1 MQESKL
7 LKTEFAKQKNPDRIV
22 RADLSHI
29 DVIADMRVA
38 QQVENWTN
46 ILSKDFA
53 VYASQY
59 REVTVSYLR
68 RRLNHSL
75 FYVLKYADNKPV
87 AMCALEEQDEL
98 PPITV
103 CMENKRHGWVVSVYT
118 KPEHRGRGY
127 QQALMKELLQMARE
141 RGFGDVTL
149 TTNRPDAIH
158 VYEKAGFRQYLLWRR
173 GSDQSQNQSEP
184 SPAEDGYGVP
194 AV

>member
-1 MQESKL
+1 VQVYKALMKSLAQ
-7 LKTEFAKQKNPDRIV
+7 TRDPNRIV

-46 ILSKDFA
+46 ILDKDFA
-53 VYASQY
+53 VYAEQY
-59 REVTVSYLR
+59 RQVTVEYLH

-75 FYVLKYADNKPV
+75 FYVLKYADNVPV

-103 CMENKRHGWVVSVYT
+103 CIDNKRHGWVVSVYT
-118 KPEHRGRGY
+118 KPEHRGKGY

-158 VYEKAGFRQYLLWRR
+158 VYEKAGFRHT
-173 GSDQSQNQSEP
+173 SDK
-184 SPAEDGYGVP
+184 YFLKL
-194 AV
+194 

>member
-1 MQESKL
+1 MQELNALMNQIIQPKD
-7 LKTEFAKQKNPDRIV
+7 PDRIV

-46 ILSKDFA
+46 ILDKDFA
-53 VYASQY
+53 VYAAQY
-59 REVTVSYLR
+59 RDVAAGYLR

-75 FYVLKYADNKPV
+75 FYVLKYVADEPV

-103 CMENKRHGWVVSVYT
+103 CIDNKRHGWIVSVYT
-118 KPEHRGRGY
+118 RPEHRGRGY

-158 VYEKAGFRQYLLWRR
+158 VYKKAGFRHT
-173 GSDQSQNQSEP
+173 SDK
-184 SPAEDGYGVP
+184 YFLKL
-194 AV
+194 

>member
-1 MQESKL
+1 MQAESNTIEAL
-7 LKTEFAKQKNPDRIV
+7 LRAKDPNRIV

-29 DVIADMRVA
+29 GAIAEMRVS

-46 ILSKDFA
+46 ILQKDFS
-53 VYASQY
+53 VYAEQY
-59 REVTVSYLR
+59 REVTISYLR
-68 RRLNHSL
+68 RRMNHSL
-75 FYVLKYADNKPV
+75 FYVLKYVQDVPV

-103 CMENKRHGWVVSVYT
+103 CMENKRHGWIVSVYT
-118 KPEHRGRGY
+118 KPEHRGKGY

-158 VYEKAGFRQYLLWRR
+158 VYEKAGFRHTADKFFLKL
-173 GSDQSQNQSEP
+173 
-184 SPAEDGYGVP
+184 
-194 AV
+194 

>member
-1 MQESKL
+1 MRKFESQMEVLAQTKDP
-7 LKTEFAKQKNPDRIV
+7 NRIV

-29 DVIADMRVA
+29 DMIADMRVA

-46 ILSKDFA
+46 ILDKDFA
-53 VYASQY
+53 VYAVQY
-59 REVTVSYLR
+59 REVAVSYLR

-75 FYVLKYADNKPV
+75 FYVLKYVNDEPV

-118 KPEHRGRGY
+118 KPEHRGKGY

-158 VYEKAGFRQYLLWRR
+158 VYEKAGFRHT
-173 GSDQSQNQSEP
+173 SDK
-184 SPAEDGYGVP
+184 YFLKL
-194 AV
+194 

>member
-1 MQESKL
+1 MQDFESLMKAL
-7 LKTEFAKQKNPDRIV
+7 SQPKDPNRIV

-46 ILSKDFA
+46 ILDKDFG
-53 VYASQY
+53 VYAEQY
-59 REVTVSYLR
+59 RQVTVSYLQ

-75 FYVLKYADNKPV
+75 FYVLKYVDDEPV
-87 AMCALEEQDEL
+87 AMSALEEQDEL

-118 KPEHRGRGY
+118 KPEYRGRGY
-127 QQALMKELLQMARE
+127 QQALMKDLLQMARE

-158 VYEKAGFRQYLLWRR
+158 VYEKAGFRHT
-173 GSDQSQNQSEP
+173 SDKFFLKL
-184 SPAEDGYGVP
+184 
-194 AV
+194 

>member
-1 MQESKL
+1 MQDFEALMKSL
-7 LKTEFAKQKNPDRIV
+7 SQPVDPNRIV

-46 ILSKDFA
+46 ILEKDFA
-53 VYASQY
+53 VYAEQY
-59 REVTVSYLR
+59 RQVTVSYLR

-75 FYVLKYADNKPV
+75 FYVIKYVDDEPV
-87 AMCALEEQDEL
+87 AMSALEEQDEL

-127 QQALMKELLQMARE
+127 QQALMVELLQMARE

-158 VYEKAGFRQYLLWRR
+158 VYEKAGFRHT
-173 GSDQSQNQSEP
+173 SDK
-184 SPAEDGYGVP
+184 YFLKL
-194 AV
+194 

>member
-1 MQESKL
+1 MQDFEALMKALS
-7 LKTEFAKQKNPDRIV
+7 QPQDPNRIV

-29 DVIADMRVA
+29 EAITDMRVA
-38 QQVENWTN
+38 QQVEHWAHT
-46 ILSKDFA
+46 LDKDFS
-53 VYASQY
+53 VYAEQY
-59 REVTVSYLR
+59 RQVTEGYLR

-75 FYVLKYADNKPV
+75 LYVLKYVDNEPV

-103 CMENKRHGWVVSVYT
+103 CIDNKRHGWVVSVYT

-127 QQALMKELLQMARE
+127 QQALMQELLQMARE

-158 VYEKAGFRQYLLWRR
+158 VYEKAGFRHV
-173 GSDQSQNQSEP
+173 SDK
-184 SPAEDGYGVP
+184 YFLKL
-194 AV
+194 

>member
-1 MQESKL
+1 MQDFEALMRSFKDQ
-7 LKTEFAKQKNPDRIV
+7 ENPDRIV
-22 RADLSHI
+22 RAVLSHI
-29 DVIADMRVA
+29 GVITDMRVA

-46 ILSKDFA
+46 ILHKDFS
-53 VYASQY
+53 VYAAQY
-59 REVTVSYLR
+59 RDVTESYLQ

-75 FYVLKYADNKPV
+75 FYVIKYAAGEPV

-118 KPEHRGRGY
+118 KPEHRGKGY
-127 QQALMKELLQMARE
+127 QQALMPALLKLARE

-158 VYEKAGFRQYLLWRR
+158 VYEKAGFQHTADKYFLKL
-173 GSDQSQNQSEP
+173 
-184 SPAEDGYGVP
+184 
-194 AV
+194 

>member
-1 MQESKL
+1 MQDFESLMKAL
-7 LKTEFAKQKNPDRIV
+7 SQPKDPNCIV

-46 ILSKDFA
+46 ILDKDFG
-53 VYASQY
+53 VYAEQY
-59 REVTVSYLR
+59 RQVTVSYLQ

-75 FYVLKYADNKPV
+75 FYVLKYVDDEPV
-87 AMCALEEQDEL
+87 AMSALEEQDEL

-118 KPEHRGRGY
+118 KPEYRGRGY
-127 QQALMKELLQMARE
+127 QQALMKDLLQMARE

-158 VYEKAGFRQYLLWRR
+158 VYEKAGFRHT
-173 GSDQSQNQSEP
+173 SDKFFLKL
-184 SPAEDGYGVP
+184 
-194 AV
+194 

>member
-1 MQESKL
+1 MQAYESL
-7 LKTEFAKQKNPDRIV
+7 MRSLKDQENPDRIV

-29 DVIADMRVA
+29 GVIADMRVA

-46 ILSKDFA
+46 ILKKDFS
-53 VYASQY
+53 VYAEQY
-59 REVTVSYLR
+59 REVTESYLQ

-75 FYVLKYADNKPV
+75 FYVIKYASGEPV

-118 KPEHRGRGY
+118 KPEHRGKGY
-127 QQALMKELLQMARE
+127 QQALMPELLKLAGE

-158 VYEKAGFRQYLLWRR
+158 VYEKAGFQHTADKYFLKL
-173 GSDQSQNQSEP
+173 
-184 SPAEDGYGVP
+184 
-194 AV
+194 

>member
-1 MQESKL
+1 M
-7 LKTEFAKQKNPDRIV
+7 EFPWRANQRPEPDRIV

-29 DVIADMRVA
+29 EVIADMRVA

-46 ILSKDFA
+46 ILQKDFA
-53 VYASQY
+53 VYAQQY
-59 REVTVSYLR
+59 RGVTVSYLR

-75 FYVLKYADNKPV
+75 FYVLKYVGDEPV

-118 KPEHRGRGY
+118 RPEHRGQGY
-127 QQALMKELLQMARE
+127 QQALMKELLKLARE

-158 VYEKAGFRQYLLWRR
+158 VYEKAGFQHTADKYFLKL
-173 GSDQSQNQSEP
+173 
-184 SPAEDGYGVP
+184 
-194 AV
+194 

>member
-1 MQESKL
+1 MQDFEVLMKALS
-7 LKTEFAKQKNPDRIV
+7 QPQDPNRIV

-29 DVIADMRVA
+29 EAITSMRVA
-38 QQVENWTN
+38 QQVEHWTHT
-46 ILSKDFA
+46 LDKDFS
-53 VYASQY
+53 VYAEQY
-59 REVTVSYLR
+59 RRVTEGYLR

-75 FYVLKYADNKPV
+75 FYVIKYVDNEPV

-103 CMENKRHGWVVSVYT
+103 CIDNKRHGWVVSVYT

-127 QQALMKELLQMARE
+127 QQALMQELLQMARE

-158 VYEKAGFRQYLLWRR
+158 VYEKAGFRHV
-173 GSDQSQNQSEP
+173 SDK
-184 SPAEDGYGVP
+184 YFLKL
-194 AV
+194 

>member
-1 MQESKL
+1 MQNFESLMKSL
-7 LKTEFAKQKNPDRIV
+7 SQPKDPNRIV

-46 ILSKDFA
+46 ILDKDFA
-53 VYASQY
+53 VYAAQY
-59 REVTVSYLR
+59 RQVTVSYLH

-75 FYVLKYADNKPV
+75 FYVIKYVDDEPV
-87 AMCALEEQDEL
+87 AMSALEEQDEL

-103 CMENKRHGWVVSVYT
+103 CIDNKRHGWVVSVYT

-158 VYEKAGFRQYLLWRR
+158 VYEKAGFRHV
-173 GSDQSQNQSEP
+173 SDKFFLEL
-184 SPAEDGYGVP
+184 
-194 AV
+194 

>member
-1 MQESKL
+1 MQDFESLMKAL
-7 LKTEFAKQKNPDRIV
+7 SQPKDPNRIV

-46 ILSKDFA
+46 ILDKDFG
-53 VYASQY
+53 VYAEQY
-59 REVTVSYLR
+59 RQVTVSYLQ

-75 FYVLKYADNKPV
+75 FYVLKYVDDEPV
-87 AMCALEEQDEL
+87 AMSALEEQDEL

-127 QQALMKELLQMARE
+127 QQALMKDLLQMARE

-158 VYEKAGFRQYLLWRR
+158 VYEKAGFRHT
-173 GSDQSQNQSEP
+173 SDKFFLKL
-184 SPAEDGYGVP
+184 
-194 AV
+194 

>member
-1 MQESKL
+1 MQDFEALMKSL
-7 LKTEFAKQKNPDRIV
+7 SQPVDPNRIV

-29 DVIADMRVA
+29 DAIADMRVA

-46 ILSKDFA
+46 ILEKDFA
-53 VYASQY
+53 VYAEQY
-59 REVTVSYLR
+59 RQVTVSYLR

-75 FYVLKYADNKPV
+75 FYVIKYVDDEPV
-87 AMCALEEQDEL
+87 AMSALEEQDEL

-127 QQALMKELLQMARE
+127 QQALMVELLQMARE

-158 VYEKAGFRQYLLWRR
+158 VYEKAGFRHT
-173 GSDQSQNQSEP
+173 SDK
-184 SPAEDGYGVP
+184 YFLKL
-194 AV
+194 

>member
-1 MQESKL
+1 MQDFESLMKSL
-7 LKTEFAKQKNPDRIV
+7 SQPKEPNRIV

-46 ILSKDFA
+46 ILDRDFA
-53 VYASQY
+53 VYAEQY
-59 REVTVSYLR
+59 RQVTVGYLR

-75 FYVLKYADNKPV
+75 FYVLKYVDDEPV
-87 AMCALEEQDEL
+87 AMSALEEQDEL

-103 CMENKRHGWVVSVYT
+103 CLKNKRHGWVVSVYT
-118 KPEHRGRGY
+118 MPEYRGRGY
-127 QQALMKELLQMARE
+127 QQSLMQELLALARE

-158 VYEKAGFRQYLLWRR
+158 VYEKAGFRHV
-173 GSDQSQNQSEP
+173 SDKYFLEL
-184 SPAEDGYGVP
+184 
-194 AV
+194 

>member
-1 MQESKL
+1 MQDFEALMKALSQPL
-7 LKTEFAKQKNPDRIV
+7 DPNRIV

-29 DVIADMRVA
+29 EAITDMRVA
-38 QQVENWTN
+38 QQVEHWTHT
-46 ILSKDFA
+46 LDKDFS
-53 VYASQY
+53 VYAEQY
-59 REVTVSYLR
+59 RRVTEGYLR

-75 FYVLKYADNKPV
+75 LYVLKYVDNEPV

-103 CMENKRHGWVVSVYT
+103 CIDNKRHGWVVSVYT

-127 QQALMKELLQMARE
+127 QQALMQELLQMARE

-158 VYEKAGFRQYLLWRR
+158 VYEKAGFRHV
-173 GSDQSQNQSEP
+173 SDK
-184 SPAEDGYGVP
+184 YFLKL
-194 AV
+194 

>member
-1 MQESKL
+1 MQAYESLMKEL
-7 LKTEFAKQKNPDRIV
+7 NRPRDPNRIV

-46 ILSKDFA
+46 ILGEDFS
-53 VYASQY
+53 VYAAQY
-59 REVTVSYLR
+59 RGVTAEYLH

-75 FYVLKYADNKPV
+75 FYVLKYAADVPV

-118 KPEHRGRGY
+118 KPEYRGNGY

-158 VYEKAGFRQYLLWRR
+158 VYEKAGFQHTADKYFLKL
-173 GSDQSQNQSEP
+173 
-184 SPAEDGYGVP
+184 
-194 AV
+194 

>member
-1 MQESKL
+1 MQDFESLMKVL
-7 LKTEFAKQKNPDRIV
+7 SQPKDPNRIV

-46 ILSKDFA
+46 ILDKDFG
-53 VYASQY
+53 VYAEQY
-59 REVTVSYLR
+59 RQVTVSYLQ

-75 FYVLKYADNKPV
+75 FYVLKYVDDEPV
-87 AMCALEEQDEL
+87 AMSALEEQDEL

-118 KPEHRGRGY
+118 KPEYRGRGY
-127 QQALMKELLQMARE
+127 QQALMKDLLQMARE

-158 VYEKAGFRQYLLWRR
+158 VYEKAGFRHT
-173 GSDQSQNQSEP
+173 SDKFFLKL
-184 SPAEDGYGVP
+184 
-194 AV
+194 

>member
-1 MQESKL
+1 MQDFEALMKALS
-7 LKTEFAKQKNPDRIV
+7 QPQDPNRIV

-29 DVIADMRVA
+29 EAITDMRVA
-38 QQVENWTN
+38 QQVEHWTHT
-46 ILSKDFA
+46 LDKDFS
-53 VYASQY
+53 VYAEQY
-59 REVTVSYLR
+59 RRVTEGYLR

-75 FYVLKYADNKPV
+75 LYVLKYVDNEPV

-103 CMENKRHGWVVSVYT
+103 CIENKRHGWVVSVYT

-127 QQALMKELLQMARE
+127 QQALMQELLQMARE

-158 VYEKAGFRQYLLWRR
+158 VYEKAGFRHV
-173 GSDQSQNQSEP
+173 SDK
-184 SPAEDGYGVP
+184 YFLKL
-194 AV
+194 

>member
-1 MQESKL
+1 MQDFENLMRALSQPKDP
-7 LKTEFAKQKNPDRIV
+7 ERIV

-38 QQVENWTN
+38 QQVENWTG
-46 ILSKDFA
+46 ILQKDFS
-53 VYASQY
+53 VYAEQY
-59 REVTVSYLR
+59 RAVTVEYLH

-75 FYVLKYADNKPV
+75 FYVLKYASDEPV

-103 CMENKRHGWVVSVYT
+103 CMENKRHGWIVSVYT
-118 KPEHRGRGY
+118 RPEHRGRGY
-127 QQALMKELLQMARE
+127 QQALMKELLQLARE

-158 VYEKAGFRQYLLWRR
+158 VYEKAGFQHTADKYFLKL
-173 GSDQSQNQSEP
+173 
-184 SPAEDGYGVP
+184 
-194 AV
+194 

>member
-7 LKTEFAKQKNPDRIV
+7 LKTELAKQKNPDRIV

-118 KPEHRGRGY
+118 KPEHRGKGY

-158 VYEKAGFRQYLLWRR
+158 VYEKAGFRHT
-173 GSDQSQNQSEP
+173 SDK
-184 SPAEDGYGVP
+184 YFLKL
-194 AV
+194 

>member
-1 MQESKL
+1 M
-7 LKTEFAKQKNPDRIV
+7 EFPWLANQRTDPDRIV

-29 DVIADMRVA
+29 DAIADMRVA
-38 QQVENWTN
+38 QQVENWTG
-46 ILSKDFA
+46 ILGKDFS
-53 VYASQY
+53 VYAAQY
-59 REVTVSYLR
+59 REVARSYLQ

-75 FYVLKYADNKPV
+75 FYVLKYVENRPV

-118 KPEHRGRGY
+118 KPEYRGRGY

-158 VYEKAGFRQYLLWRR
+158 VYEKAGFRHT
-173 GSDQSQNQSEP
+173 SDK
-184 SPAEDGYGVP
+184 YFLKL
-194 AV
+194 

>member
-1 MQESKL
+1 MQDYVSLMKGLSQIEDP
-7 LKTEFAKQKNPDRIV
+7 NRIV

-46 ILSKDFA
+46 ILGKDFA
-53 VYASQY
+53 VYAAQY
-59 REVTVSYLR
+59 REVTASYLR

-75 FYVLKYADNKPV
+75 FYVLKYVDDAPV

-158 VYEKAGFRQYLLWRR
+158 VYEKAGFRHT
-173 GSDQSQNQSEP
+173 SDK
-184 SPAEDGYGVP
+184 YFLKL
-194 AV
+194 

>member
-1 MQESKL
+1 MQDFEALMKALS
-7 LKTEFAKQKNPDRIV
+7 QPQDPNRIV

-29 DVIADMRVA
+29 EAITDMRVA
-38 QQVENWTN
+38 QQVEHWTHT
-46 ILSKDFA
+46 LEKDFS
-53 VYASQY
+53 VYAEQY
-59 REVTVSYLR
+59 RRVTEGYLR

-75 FYVLKYADNKPV
+75 LYVLKYVDNEPV

-103 CMENKRHGWVVSVYT
+103 CIENKRHGWVVSVYT

-127 QQALMKELLQMARE
+127 QQALMQELLQMARE

-158 VYEKAGFRQYLLWRR
+158 VYEKAGFRHV
-173 GSDQSQNQSEP
+173 SDK
-184 SPAEDGYGVP
+184 YFLKL
-194 AV
+194 

>member
-1 MQESKL
+1 MQDFEALMKALS
-7 LKTEFAKQKNPDRIV
+7 QPQDPNRIV

-29 DVIADMRVA
+29 EAITDMRVA
-38 QQVENWTN
+38 QQVEHWTHT
-46 ILSKDFA
+46 LDKDFS
-53 VYASQY
+53 VYAEQY
-59 REVTVSYLR
+59 RRVTEGYLR

-75 FYVLKYADNKPV
+75 LYVLKYVDNEPV

-103 CMENKRHGWVVSVYT
+103 CIDNKRHGWVVSVYT

-127 QQALMKELLQMARE
+127 QQALMQELLQMARE

-158 VYEKAGFRQYLLWRR
+158 VYEKAGFRHV
-173 GSDQSQNQSEP
+173 SDK
-184 SPAEDGYGVP
+184 YFLKL
-194 AV
+194 

>member
-1 MQESKL
+1 MQDFEALMKALS
-7 LKTEFAKQKNPDRIV
+7 QPRDPNRIV

-29 DVIADMRVA
+29 EAITDMRVA
-38 QQVENWTN
+38 QQVEHWTHT
-46 ILSKDFA
+46 LDKDFS
-53 VYASQY
+53 VYAEQY
-59 REVTVSYLR
+59 RRVTEGYLR

-75 FYVLKYADNKPV
+75 LYVLKYVDNEPV

-103 CMENKRHGWVVSVYT
+103 CIDNKRHGWVVSVYT

-158 VYEKAGFRQYLLWRR
+158 VYEKAGFRHT
-173 GSDQSQNQSEP
+173 SDKFFLKL
-184 SPAEDGYGVP
+184 
-194 AV
+194 